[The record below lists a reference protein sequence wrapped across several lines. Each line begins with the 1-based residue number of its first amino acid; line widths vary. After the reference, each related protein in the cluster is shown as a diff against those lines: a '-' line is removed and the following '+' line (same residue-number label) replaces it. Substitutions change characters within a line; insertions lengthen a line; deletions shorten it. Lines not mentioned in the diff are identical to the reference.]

1 MGKLIQFKRRQ
12 GPWSGCPPVGGATK
26 WQIWK
31 GRVRASFGRLL
42 CLIKFPGFVEDI
54 DINDSVT
61 GQQLTVS
68 SSPYFTK
75 ISVNGRDYYFDRLTG
90 KFDGTGMGCSS

>member
-12 GPWSGCPPVGGATK
+12 SPSSGHPLTNNATK
-26 WQIWK
+26 WQIWR
-31 GRVRASFGRLL
+31 GRARGSFGRLL

-68 SSPYFTK
+68 SSPYFTR